1 MKKLIFLFV
10 VALAAVTGAK
20 ADDYTISGEGSAVKG
35 GAGIIAINLENVA
48 GVRGVEFNLTLP
60 STLTFSAIEKTSRT
74 NAFSV
79 TYTSETNKVTITTN
93 EEVAIVAGSGAIA
106 YIHVTATNDA
116 TTANSVVN
124 IANCV
129 ISFSGTSDVKP
140 TVAPFNVTIEE
151 SYVLNETSTIL
162 PATTTNAVDVT
173 VNRTLKANA
182 WNTLCLPFATKASD
196 IISAIEAAGGEG
208 TTASLCYLS
217 DCTTNTEDNSITVSF
232 TSYNSG
238 PLNANYPVI
247 VKPSKDID
255 QLTFNG
261 VTIVPNEANAIE
273 NIVKTTGS
281 GPSAHTETV
290 AKFIGT
296 LKAGTVPADNLFLSN
311 NKFYYSDGSNTILG
325 FRGYFWLKDF
335 SSGSSSTGGSRLMLN
350 VDGEP
355 TAIYDINSETGAF
368 TIEDGRIYDLNGV
381 ELSSPTKKGIYI
393 QNGKKIVVK

>member
-1 MKKLIFLFV
+1 MKKFIFLFV

-35 GAGIIAINLENVA
+35 GVGMIAINLENDA
-48 GVRGVEFNLTLP
+48 DVRAVEFTLNLP
-60 STLTFSAIEKTSRT
+60 STLTVSVNGTKNTSRT
-74 NAFSV
+74 NAFKV
-79 TYTSETNKVTITTN
+79 TYDDDTNIVTITTQD
-93 EEVAIVAGSGAIA
+93 EVAIAAGSGAIA
-106 YIHVTATNDA
+106 YIQVDATNVA
-116 TTANSVVN
+116 TTDDLEVS
-124 IANCV
+124 ITGCV
-129 ISFSGTSDVKP
+129 ISFSGTSELELTDES
-140 TVAPFNVTIEE
+140 FNVIIVD

-162 PATTTNAVDVT
+162 PPTTTNNVNVT

-182 WNTLCLPFATKASD
+182 WNTLCLPFATDASN
-196 IISAIEAAGGEG
+196 IIGAIEAAGGDG

-217 DCTTNTEDNSITVSF
+217 GCTTNTQDNSITVSF

-261 VTIVPNEANAIE
+261 VKIEPNEANAKEEI
-273 NIVKTTGS
+273 KTTGPGAS
-281 GPSAHTETV
+281 TA
-290 AKFIGT
+290 ALFIGT

-335 SSGSSSTGGSRLMLN
+335 SSGSSSTDGSRLMLN